1 MGYQFLHIA
10 PLNSQWE
17 GLKSGNILMLV
28 WRNNLMRML
37 TNFGQKVS
45 ISFQGIFLRDD
56 CDPSMDQ
63 HVDMDPTLITVLILS
78 GMSAL

>member
-1 MGYQFLHIA
+1 
-10 PLNSQWE
+10 
-17 GLKSGNILMLV
+17 
-28 WRNNLMRML
+28 MRML

-45 ISFQGIFLRDD
+45 ISFQGIFH

-63 HVDMDPTLITVLILS
+63 HVDMDPTLITMLILS